1 MEIEKEATF
10 LVVFNNPMIKIT
22 IHSRTSKR
30 TVVFSNRIT
39 PTFLNTGATDQ
50 EIWESLASILKS
62 SGSTFFGP
70 TTGIQSG
77 PNAFAKPR
85 PLETRPYQN
94 SYLFTNVL
102 ISL

>member
-30 TVVFSNRIT
+30 TAAFSNRIT
-39 PTFLNTGATDQ
+39 PTFSNTGATDQ
-50 EIWESLASILKS
+50 EIWESLASILKT
-62 SGSTFFGP
+62 SGSKFFGP

-77 PNAFAKPR
+77 VNAFGKPR
-85 PLETRPYQN
+85 PLETRP
-94 SYLFTNVL
+94 
-102 ISL
+102 